1 MVLKCVV
8 CGKID
13 YADCVIVDKS
23 GNVLISE
30 YTCDHCRQK
39 QKESQYR
46 YSDVY
51 DVTIVQKGM
60 PGRRSK
66 NTKQIALFFTP
77 EIPILPDGNRDY
89 LMVDIDTYE
98 SELAFIKKGTHVKLS
113 FFWDENK
120 ILQIREIGV

>member
-1 MVLKCVV
+1 MVLRCVI

-13 YADCVIVDKS
+13 CAGCVIVDKS
-23 GNVLISE
+23 GNVLVTE
-30 YTCDHCRQK
+30 YTCDHCQQQK
-39 QKESQYR
+39 KESQYQ

-51 DVTIVQKGM
+51 TVTIVQKGLL
-60 PGRRSK
+60 GRRSK

-77 EIPILPDGNRDY
+77 EIPILPAGNRDY
-89 LMVDIDTYE
+89 LMVDVDKYE
-98 SELAFIKKGTHVKLS
+98 SELAFIKKGTGVKLS